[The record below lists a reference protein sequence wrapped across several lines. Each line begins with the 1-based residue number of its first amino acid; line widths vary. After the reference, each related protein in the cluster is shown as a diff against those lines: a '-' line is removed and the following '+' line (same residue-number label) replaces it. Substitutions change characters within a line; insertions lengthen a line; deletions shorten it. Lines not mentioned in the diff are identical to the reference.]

1 MISSFWVFL
10 TDSIILDLWILDSPL
25 KFLTSWYLSFKNFH
39 SGSVKHILYCLRNLK
54 RLLYVS
60 ISKQQSSFLYVFSFN
75 RCCIIMALL
84 ITKGLITIV
93 SSFLHFESS
102 FCSTLERLV
111 LDFVSIFQDFKLFR
125 ISVWWSE
132 SLSCFEME

>member
-60 ISKQQSSFLYVFSFN
+60 MSKQQSSFLYVFSFN

-102 FCSTLERLV
+102 FCSILERLV